1 MSFPQEG
8 LIVSSKSFDQIE
20 RAMEIIEGDLENLVE
35 SGSEI
40 MLSEQPG
47 FFFLATVDGLGSIR
61 GVPTLPGKFALRDGH
76 SRAGDSNQSRLCE
89 RVSGL
94 ACLFELVQILIRKGR
109 KLYASDRY
117 IVEIDE
123 IVYAIDASTIDLCMS
138 LLPWARFRNGNLPSS
153 SIP

>member
-61 GVPTLPGKFALRDGH
+61 GVPPQARIFQKAKGGRTRTVGP
-76 SRAGDSNQSRLCE
+76 RL
-89 RVSGL
+89 
-94 ACLFELVQILIRKGR
+94 
-109 KLYASDRY
+109 
-117 IVEIDE
+117 
-123 IVYAIDASTIDLCMS
+123 LCS
-138 LLPWARFRNGNLPSS
+138 FSS
-153 SIP
+153 STKASFAISFIAIREISKTLNV

>member
-1 MSFPQEG
+1 VSFPQEG

-61 GVPTLPGKFALRDGH
+61 GVPPQARIFQKKGGRTRTVGP
-76 SRAGDSNQSRLCE
+76 RL
-89 RVSGL
+89 
-94 ACLFELVQILIRKGR
+94 
-109 KLYASDRY
+109 
-117 IVEIDE
+117 
-123 IVYAIDASTIDLCMS
+123 LCS
-138 LLPWARFRNGNLPSS
+138 FSS
-153 SIP
+153 STKASFAISFIAIREISKTLNV